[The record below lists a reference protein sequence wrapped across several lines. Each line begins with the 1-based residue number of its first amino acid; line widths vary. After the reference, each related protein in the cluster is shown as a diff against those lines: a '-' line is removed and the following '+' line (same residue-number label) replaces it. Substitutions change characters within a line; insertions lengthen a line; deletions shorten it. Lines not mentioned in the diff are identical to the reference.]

1 MFQAFNSKP
10 SLTLNEKFNNISHTR
25 GIVSIARSADS
36 NSTGSQFFIVLNDSI
51 FLDNQYTVFG
61 KGTQK
66 MDVIDKIANVPTN
79 ELDQPINTDLARI
92 IKIII

>member
-51 FLDNQYTVFG
+51 FLDNQ
-61 KGTQK
+61 
-66 MDVIDKIANVPTN
+66 
-79 ELDQPINTDLARI
+79 
-92 IKIII
+92 

>member
-1 MFQAFNSKP
+1 M
-10 SLTLNEKFNNISHTR
+10 TLYFWIINN
-25 GIVSIARSADS
+25 
-36 NSTGSQFFIVLNDSI
+36 
-51 FLDNQYTVFG
+51 TVFG

-92 IKIII
+92 IKIIIE